1 MKIENV
7 IICDI
12 VRKEDNGKHILI
24 GVYPKNV
31 RVGVFPAMLQFQVW
45 FQTPVEEIKDFPVEF
60 RIIDSEKKP
69 IAITTG
75 IVTVGPED
83 IGLAT
88 IIIPNVL
95 VHVPKQTD
103 MIFQI
108 REPKKR
114 WSTLKTLPIS
124 LQNSS

>member
-7 IICDI
+7 IICDF

-24 GVYPKNV
+24 GVYPKDV
-31 RVGVFPAMLQFQVW
+31 RVADWPAILRFEIW
-45 FQTPVEEIKDFPVEF
+45 FQTPVAEIKDFPVEF

-69 IAITTG
+69 LVTATG
-75 IVTVGPED
+75 IISVGPED

-88 IIIPNVL
+88 ITIPNVL

-114 WSTLKTLPIS
+114 WRTLKTLPIS
-124 LQNSS
+124 LRRSS